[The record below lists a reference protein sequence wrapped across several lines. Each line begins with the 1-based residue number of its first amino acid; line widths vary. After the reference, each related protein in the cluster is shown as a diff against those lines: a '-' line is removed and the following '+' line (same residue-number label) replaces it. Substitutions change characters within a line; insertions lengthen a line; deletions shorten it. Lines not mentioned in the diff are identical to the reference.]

1 MIHSLFC
8 LFVCVYLLE
17 RAVDTFAIVV
27 VSDSIVCGVSVARVA
42 GKMLPTSASFY
53 EETKTKMKLFFSL
66 ARFCC
71 FNF

>member
-1 MIHSLFC
+1 M
-8 LFVCVYLLE
+8 CVYLLE

-53 EETKTKMKLFFSL
+53 EETKMKLFFTRSFL
-66 ARFCC
+66 LFQFLSICLK
-71 FNF
+71 